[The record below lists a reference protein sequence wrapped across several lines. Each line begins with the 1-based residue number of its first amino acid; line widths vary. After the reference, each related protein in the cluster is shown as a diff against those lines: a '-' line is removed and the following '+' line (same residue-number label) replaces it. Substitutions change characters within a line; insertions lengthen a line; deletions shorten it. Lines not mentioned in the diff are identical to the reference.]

1 MSISP
6 PALNALRVFEVAARH
21 MSFTR
26 ASEELNI
33 SQAAVSQRIKSL
45 EAHLGKPLFHRH
57 AKSLFLTDV
66 AKAYLPLV
74 RDGLARLDSAT
85 EQLFEVGD
93 RTLLTVRAT
102 AGLATLWL
110 APLLQE
116 FQALHPN
123 IDLRVITAAY
133 ADDLPKHPALEVEI
147 RYGLGGWSGLQ
158 VDKLLEVKV
167 FPVCAPSLSEGL
179 QQPDDL
185 RNFDLLHVVGY
196 GEDWHSWL
204 QAAGTDGIDPS
215 RGVQVDASVAA
226 LQMAQEGAGIALG
239 RSPLVTGLIDAG
251 RLVAPFDIA
260 LKLPQAYYLVCP
272 MEIVQRP
279 SVLAFRE
286 WIIEKAGGHL
296 ARNSN
301 E

>member
-1 MSISP
+1 MPISP

-45 EAHLGKPLFHRH
+45 EAQLGKPLFHRH

-74 RDGLARLDSAT
+74 RDGLTRLDSAT
-85 EQLFEVGD
+85 EQLFESGD

-116 FQALHPN
+116 FQARHPN

-133 ADDLPKHPALEVEI
+133 ADDLPKEPALDIEI
-147 RYGLGGWSGLQ
+147 RYGSGGWSGLQ
-158 VDKLLEVKV
+158 VDRLLDVEV
-167 FPVCAPSLSEGL
+167 FPVCAPALSEVL
-179 QQPDDL
+179 RQPTDL
-185 RNFDLLHVVGY
+185 GKFDLLHVVGY

-204 QAAGTDGIDPS
+204 QTAGAEGIDPS
-215 RGVQVDASVAA
+215 RGVQVDASVTA

-239 RSPLVTGLIDAG
+239 RSPLVTGLIEAG
-251 RLVAPFDIA
+251 RLIAPFDVA
-260 LKLPQAYYLVCP
+260 LTLPQAYYLVCP
-272 MEIVQRP
+272 VEIAQRP
-279 SVLAFRE
+279 SVMAFRE
-286 WIIEKAGGHL
+286 WIIEKAGAG
-296 ARNSN
+296 RSSN
-301 E
+301 